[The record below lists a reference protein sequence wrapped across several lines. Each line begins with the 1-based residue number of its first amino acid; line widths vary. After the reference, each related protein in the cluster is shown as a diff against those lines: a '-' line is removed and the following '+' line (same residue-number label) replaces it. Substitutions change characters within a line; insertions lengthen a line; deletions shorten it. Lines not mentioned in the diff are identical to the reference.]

1 MIKKIGWALLT
12 TLVVIQFIRPAKNE
26 QPVIAA
32 LHINTK
38 YPADAAVKQILQKA
52 CNDCHSNHTSYPWY
66 SKIQPVYWWLNGH
79 IKDGKRHLNFD
90 EFTNRPAWN
99 QYHKFEEIQEMID
112 KNEMPLASYTWIHKD
127 AVLTPAEKEQLLT
140 WVKTSKTTMERQY
153 PKDSL
158 ARPPRKK

>member
-1 MIKKIGWALLT
+1 MFKKIGWALLT
-12 TLVVIQFIRPAKNE
+12 ILVVIQFIRPAKNE

-32 LHINTK
+32 LSINTK
-38 YPADAAVKQILQKA
+38 YPADTAVRRILQKA
-52 CNDCHSNHTSYPWY
+52 CNDCHSNHTNYPWY

-90 EFTNRPAWN
+90 AFTNRPAWS
-99 QYHKFEEIQEMID
+99 QYHKLEEIQEMID

-127 AVLTPAEKEQLLT
+127 AVLTQAEKEQLLT
-140 WVKTSKTTMERQY
+140 WVKTAKADMQRQY

-158 ARPPRKK
+158 VRPPRKK